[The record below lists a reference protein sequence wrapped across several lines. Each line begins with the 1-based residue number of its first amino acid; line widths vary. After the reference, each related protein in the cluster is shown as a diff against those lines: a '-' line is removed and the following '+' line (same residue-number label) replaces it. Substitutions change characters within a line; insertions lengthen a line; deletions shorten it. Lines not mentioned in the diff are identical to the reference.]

1 MTRKNATKINLRKTR
16 SKKQGGAKMPYVG
29 PYYEN
34 PNAKLWDGVYKHNS
48 KKVEEAFKEGAD
60 VNMKNDDGSWFLL
73 VASGNGNARIVNLLL
88 EKGIDVNI
96 TDDYNN
102 TALSTAVRNAE
113 YDVVELLLEKGAD
126 INKKNDDGDTPLI
139 HAINFEDYDM
149 VELLLEHPDIEYD
162 INTQIL
168 AEELTPEDE
177 DQNGIPYLIEYY
189 LHEKNE
195 IKENKIN
202 TIKELSNY
210 KRRNIP
216 SLSTL
221 AYHQT
226 PSAVDT
232 YINLNPGTINR
243 PCGKLGGKRRTRKS
257 KRPYGRLGGKRRTRN
272 SKRPK
277 KTNITRSKK

>member
-1 MTRKNATKINLRKTR
+1 
-16 SKKQGGAKMPYVG
+16 MPYVG
-29 PYYEN
+29 HYYED
-34 PNAKLWDGVYKHNS
+34 PSAKLWDGVYKNNY
-48 KKVEEAFKEGAD
+48 KKIEEAFKEGAD
-60 VNMKNDDGSWFLL
+60 VNMKNDNGVWFLL
-73 VASGNGNARIVNLLL
+73 VASGHGNARTVNLLL

-96 TDDYNN
+96 TDDYDYTN
-102 TALSTAVRNAE
+102 TALSTAVINAK
-113 YDVVELLLEKGAD
+113 YDVVELLIEKGAD
-126 INKKNDDGDTPLI
+126 INKENNNGDTPLI
-139 HAINFEDYDM
+139 HAIRFEDYDM

-162 INTQIL
+162 INTLIL

-221 AYHQT
+221 AYHSSPT
-226 PSAVDT
+226 DVDT
-232 YINLNPGTINR
+232 IFNQQLLGMNR
-243 PCGKLGGKRRTRKS
+243 PYGKLGGKRRTRKS
-257 KRPYGRLGGKRRTRN
+257 KR
-272 SKRPK
+272 SMAF
-277 KTNITRSKK
+277 